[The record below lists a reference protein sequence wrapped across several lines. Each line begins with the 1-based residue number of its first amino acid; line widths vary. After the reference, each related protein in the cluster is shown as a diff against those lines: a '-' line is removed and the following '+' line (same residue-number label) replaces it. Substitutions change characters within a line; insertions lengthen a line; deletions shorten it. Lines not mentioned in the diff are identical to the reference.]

1 MFYKN
6 ILKYQPQHKNMLLEF
21 HSQIKPN
28 TILLG
33 LNLNPIWMYRVILSK
48 MKKIWSIIQ
57 THFAQEK
64 IRSLIMVNSCGCFT
78 DLKMTKH
85 VGLAFFGQG
94 ETDMIY
100 QIGLLTNL
108 IQLYAS
114 QNPYKCL
121 NHFHLM
127 IN

>member
-33 LNLNPIWMYRVILSK
+33 LNLNPIRMYRVILSK

-64 IRSLIMVNSCGCFT
+64 N
-78 DLKMTKH
+78 
-85 VGLAFFGQG
+85 
-94 ETDMIY
+94 
-100 QIGLLTNL
+100 
-108 IQLYAS
+108 
-114 QNPYKCL
+114 
-121 NHFHLM
+121 
-127 IN
+127 